1 MILGVDIES
10 YSEVDLPNC
19 GLYRYVDDPSF
30 QVLLIAYALDDQPV
44 TVLDLTKG
52 DDQTEF
58 LRMLEDPEIVK
69 TAYNAAFEIQCL
81 SKHVGHQLDCRQW
94 RCTQVLAA
102 TLGLPRSLGE
112 VARALELPQD
122 KQKMAEGKRLITY
135 FCKPCKPT
143 KANGERTRN
152 LPEHAPDKW
161 KVFCAYNAQD
171 VVAEREIRGRLAAY
185 APDDTEQEAWVL
197 DQQINQRGVGIDRQL
212 VDQAIRISN
221 AHSDALYKEAKLLTG
236 LENPNSVAQLKE
248 YLGVD
253 SLTKASVA
261 EMRAAGSAHDR
272 LLAIRQEAGKSSV
285 KKYEAIERCVT
296 SDGRVHGLF
305 QFYGGSRTGR
315 WAGRLV
321 QLQNLPQNHLNDLDL
336 ARNIVKDGDLDSLRM
351 LFGSVPNTLSEL
363 IRTTLVPKEGYTFA
377 VADFAAIEARVI
389 AWMADEQWRLE
400 VFKNGGDIYCASASQ
415 MFNVPVEK
423 HGINGHLRQKGKIAE
438 LALGYGGSVGA
449 LTNMGALKM
458 GLTEEELPGLVEA
471 WRTANPGIVSLW
483 QEVGSAVKQAIKDNV
498 EVELPKGMKVWRT
511 NRLLHLQLPS
521 GRCIRYYDPGI
532 TENRFGHSSIDYQG
546 YMANGG
552 PWGRVESYGPK
563 LVENAVQSTA
573 RDCLRDAMMSVAEK
587 YPDIVMHI
595 HDEMVVEVPKDGADE
610 ALQEIQNLMGQPV
623 AWAPG
628 LLLRG
633 DGYLTDYYRKD

>member
-1 MILGVDIES
+1 MILSVDIET
-10 YSEVDLPNC
+10 YSEIDLPNC
-19 GLYRYVDDPSF
+19 GLYRYADDPSF
-30 QVLLIAYALDDQPV
+30 KILLIAYAIDDEPV
-44 TVLDLTKG
+44 KLIDLTKG

-58 LRMLEDPEIVK
+58 LKMLEDPAVTK

-81 SKHVGHQLDCRQW
+81 SKHLGHQLDCSQW

-112 VARALELPQD
+112 VAKALHFPQD
-122 KQKMAEGKRLITY
+122 KQKMAEGKRLISY

-143 KANGERTRN
+143 KANGGRTRN

-161 KVFCAYNAQD
+161 QTFCDYNVQD
-171 VVAEREIRGRLAAY
+171 VVVEREIRKKLAGY
-185 APDDTEQEAWVL
+185 EPDEVEQAAWVM

-212 VDQAIRISN
+212 VDQAIKLSN
-221 AHSDALYKEAKLLTG
+221 AHSDALYKEAKLITG
-236 LENPNSVAQLKE
+236 LENPNSVAQLKD

-261 EMRAAGSAHDR
+261 EMRAAGSEHDR

-305 QFYGGSRTGR
+305 KFYGGSRTGR
-315 WAGRLV
+315 WAGCQV
-321 QLQNLPQNHLNDLDL
+321 QLQNMPQNSLEDLDL
-336 ARNIVKDGDLDSLRM
+336 ARTIVKEGDLDGLQL

-363 IRTTLVPKEGYTFA
+363 IRTALVPREGYTFA

-389 AWMADEQWRLE
+389 AWMADEKWRLK
-400 VFKNGGDIYCASASQ
+400 VFAEGGDIYCASASQ
-415 MFNVPVEK
+415 MFGVPVVK
-423 HGINGHLRQKGKIAE
+423 HGVNGHLRQKGKIAE
-438 LALGYGGSVGA
+438 LALGYGGNTGA
-449 LTNMGALKM
+449 LINMGALKM
-458 GLTEEELPGLVEA
+458 GLTEDELPGLVEA
-471 WRTANPGIVSLW
+471 WRNANPGIVALW
-483 QEVGSAVKQAIKDNV
+483 KEVGDAVMRAVRDNI
-498 EVELPKGMKVWRT
+498 EVELPKGMRVWRT
-511 NRLLHLQLPS
+511 NKLLHIRLPS

-532 TENRFGHSSIDYQG
+532 TENRFGHPSIDYQG
-546 YMANGG
+546 YSANGG
-552 PWGRVESYGPK
+552 PWARVESYGPK
-563 LVENAVQSTA
+563 FVENIVQATA
-573 RDCLRDAMMSVAEK
+573 RDCLRDSMLAVSKK
-587 YPDIVMHI
+587 YPNIVMHI
-595 HDEMVVEVPKDGADE
+595 HDEMVVEVPKDGANE
-610 ALQEIQNLMGQPV
+610 ALNEIQSIMGQPV